1 MLGIFCAKGGCEVS
15 QRKGVKCESESNKT
29 WYQKRSNNHKRVE
42 RFTSWVVE
50 IESQRLNWDEMVEV
64 FKEKKREKKKNKAQI
79 HLGSN
84 YCNNIRVEHHIA
96 GLKKE

>member
-1 MLGIFCAKGGCEVS
+1 MVISEMLGIFCAKGGCEVS

-64 FKEKKREKKKNKAQI
+64 FKEKKREKKKKQSTNTSRQ
-79 HLGSN
+79 
-84 YCNNIRVEHHIA
+84 
-96 GLKKE
+96 